1 MSLSQ
6 SAVGF
11 GVNPGVIMRALVLAT
26 LLFSAPAVAQP
37 VLDGKAMVSA
47 DVGSFVQGYV
57 ANRGGGDAGK
67 SALRSIMGGM
77 IAYGVTPGDQ
87 DLLAELGSGRAVE
100 VVAETK
106 TIRVPALTGEV
117 LAIAR
122 LMGAVP
128 NLNTLW
134 RQPGEPTLQLIE
146 ISRWGQKAKDRI
158 TGFMA
163 NKLYAAWVSSTI
175 SNAYSPFVQEFSGA
189 RNALDSITDAAV
201 KREGKLLLKSA
212 MEQVFVKCKEAG
224 TPPPTAYLYNF
235 AFSDVGDPVL
245 P

>member
-1 MSLSQ
+1 
-6 SAVGF
+6 
-11 GVNPGVIMRALVLAT
+11 MRILVLAALA
-26 LLFSAPAVAQP
+26 LLAAPAVAQP
-37 VLDGKAMVSA
+37 MLDGKATVSA
-47 DVGSFVQGYV
+47 DVGSFVKGYLN
-57 ANRGGGDAGK
+57 NRGGGDAGK
-67 SALRSIMGGM
+67 SAFRSIMGGM
-77 IAYGVTPGDQ
+77 IAYGVTAADQ

-100 VVAETK
+100 VVAGEK

-117 LAIAR
+117 LAIAQ

-163 NKLYAAWVSSTI
+163 NKLYASWVSSTI

-224 TPPPTAYLYNF
+224 TPPPAAYLYIF
-235 AFSDVGDPVL
+235 VFSDVGDPVL